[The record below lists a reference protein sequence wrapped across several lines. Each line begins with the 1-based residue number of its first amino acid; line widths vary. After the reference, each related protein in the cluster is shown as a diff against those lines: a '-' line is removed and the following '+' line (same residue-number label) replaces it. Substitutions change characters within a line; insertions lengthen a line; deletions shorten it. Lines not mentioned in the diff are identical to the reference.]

1 MEGERK
7 GEERRWKKGEKSVG
21 TRKRELIPSGRRPLH
36 KVIVV
41 HLPLKLDEGKFK
53 ALIPAQG
60 WVQPCSLPL
69 AMVTDYTQ
77 KQPFTG
83 TQNFNEDLTQLYAP
97 CLLNLQFNS
106 PPPPSP
112 PPS

>member
-7 GEERRWKKGEKSVG
+7 GEERRWKKGGKSVG

-53 ALIPAQG
+53 
-60 WVQPCSLPL
+60 
-69 AMVTDYTQ
+69 D
-77 KQPFTG
+77 
-83 TQNFNEDLTQLYAP
+83 
-97 CLLNLQFNS
+97 
-106 PPPPSP
+106 
-112 PPS
+112 

>member
-77 KQPFTG
+77 NSHLQ
-83 TQNFNEDLTQLYAP
+83 QLK
-97 CLLNLQFNS
+97 FS
-106 PPPPSP
+106 MKI
-112 PPS
+112 